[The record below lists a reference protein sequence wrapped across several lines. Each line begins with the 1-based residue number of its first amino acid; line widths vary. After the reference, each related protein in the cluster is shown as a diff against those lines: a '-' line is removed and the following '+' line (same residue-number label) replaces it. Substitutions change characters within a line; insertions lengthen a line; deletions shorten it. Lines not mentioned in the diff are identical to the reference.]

1 MSDRYSDLF
10 EKVCRE
16 TEYEIEDIL
25 DRRLTRAEKVQMRK
39 TCSIRMLET
48 LLDDLKHAPSRE
60 DAEASV
66 RQWRQY
72 DRVFDHHI
80 DDLVENADKQLSLE
94 LSNSQIHMLRTR
106 GTGKD
111 VLYLQE
117 LVKEGTKD
125 GLIGKIKKMQAKKD
139 IEEYL
144 EGL

>member
-1 MSDRYSDLF
+1 MSDRYSELF

-16 TEYEIEDIL
+16 TEYEVEDIL

-48 LLDDLKHAPSRE
+48 LLDDLKHAPSPA

-80 DDLVENADKQLSLE
+80 DDLVENADKHLSLE

-125 GLIGKIKKMQAKKD
+125 GLIGKIRKMQAKKD

>member
-10 EKVCRE
+10 EKVCLE
-16 TEYEIEDIL
+16 SELEIEDIL
-25 DRRLTRAEKVQMRK
+25 DRRLTRSEKVQLRK
-39 TCSIRMLET
+39 TCSIRMIET
-48 LLDDLKHAPSRE
+48 LMDDLKHAPSRE

-66 RQWRQY
+66 RNWRQY
-72 DRVFDHHI
+72 DRVFDHNI
-80 DDLVENADKQLSLE
+80 DELVENADEHLSLA
-94 LSNSQIHMLRTR
+94 LSNSQIHMLRSR

-125 GLIGKIKKMQAKKD
+125 GLIGKIRKMQAKKD